1 VFDVRAW
8 GVGRGAEWERHPKS
22 KAIIVEAAPRCWFE
36 VISYLP
42 YSTVYLRYRIELYR
56 AFANREIEKSR
67 TQPELGY
74 RIREA
79 HRATFVS

>member
-36 VISYLP
+36 VISYPP
-42 YSTVYLRYRIELYR
+42 YSSLKLYR